1 MAETTV
7 DTLLVKIQAD
17 MAGLRRELNSIQKKT
32 EQSTSKMSKS
42 FEKVEKAQQK
52 LKSAFVILGTT
63 LATVFTVKK
72 IADVSAEF
80 EDLQLTLNTV
90 FKGVEQ
96 GQAAMDFITTFATRT
111 PFDIETLTRSFI
123 QLGGA
128 GIKPTEKLL
137 TTLGDAASATVN
149 RMQTFEALTRIVTRA
164 VGGGLGLE
172 ELEQLVSAGIPV
184 YKILNDEIGV
194 TRQEIS
200 DLGQSAEGAEKIM
213 NALLTGL
220 DKEFGGGMQRAADNL
235 SVSFSNL
242 GISAK
247 NLTKEVGDEFNDSM
261 TRLNNAL
268 SKLLE
273 NLTPVAEMFGSI
285 LDLAIKGVAKTL
297 EGLNNLIGGDQGTT
311 KKLDELEEKLGENI
325 KTMDSAKK
333 ATKEYSDTMGKL
345 DQQIELAKIRNEE
358 EREFHKLLQKTKP
371 IDQEATDN
379 LREKFDTLKDLEKTQ
394 EKNNQIMQDAQKII
408 EGNKTE
414 QEELNEQIK
423 LFEESLNTVSDVA
436 MKEKMVEAIGILKEE
451 LRQLD
456 PLMQEITQIFDR
468 ASTSI
473 SQAIA
478 DSITEGKNLM
488 ESLGNI
494 TRQVVNQM
502 IAEFLRLKVIG
513 PLMSNIFGGMGGG
526 GRSGGGFSLSSLFGG
541 FMGLGSLASGNP
553 LGGIQAAQGFGQ
565 TASFML
571 GGAFSGRASGGTVAP
586 NRAVMVGERGPEIF
600 VPNSGGK
607 IVPNHNMK
615 ALGGQETV
623 INQNINIT
631 TGVSQTVRAEVL
643 NMLPAIKQETLQA
656 VADSRLR
663 GGTFGAAFTR

>member
-52 LKSAFVILGTT
+52 LKSAFVILGAT

-72 IADVSAEF
+72 ISDVSAEF

-379 LREKFDTLKDLEKTQ
+379 LREKFDTLKDLEQTQ
-394 EKNNQIMQDAQKII
+394 TLNNEIMQDAQKII

-414 QEELNEQIK
+414 QQELNEQI
-423 LFEESLNTVSDVA
+423 LIFEEALKNIAEEDVPLLQ
-436 MKEKMVEAIGILKEE
+436 EALAILKED

-494 TRQVVNQM
+494 TKQVVNQM
-502 IAEFLRLKVIG
+502 IAEFLRLQVIK
-513 PLMSNIFGGMGGG
+513 PLMGSIFGGMGGMSGANTRIG
-526 GRSGGGFSLSSLFGG
+526 GSLFSGLFSSVLGMFGGGGG
-541 FMGLGSLASGNP
+541 MA
-553 LGGIQAAQGFGQ
+553 AAQGFGR